1 MESPKRLRILI
12 AGGYGHVGSNIAG
25 HIRKKYANIE
35 LILCGRHPEK
45 GEQLAIGLG
54 HAESKYLDLT
64 TDFDLGSFGDIDL
77 VIAALQDPKNALIE
91 AAIAHGIAHISIT
104 KLADELAPIVFLLQ
118 QRASKSRIVLADHWQ
133 AGILTLV
140 AKKAATQFSKI
151 DHMETACLYDTEDP
165 IGPMIAAQLDSF
177 VGRALLRRN
186 RKWEWLDAT
195 QNARS
200 LQLSD
205 GSSIDAYPMGTLDV
219 PSLAAISDSPNVR
232 FDISIGKSIG
242 MNKGE
247 KASHD
252 LYIDIEGTLLSGEHG
267 KIRTIVSDPEGQSHL
282 TALGV
287 LLATEAV
294 LGLEGYHAVEKG
306 GLYLPETIISTP
318 IAFARLKE
326 FGVVITQIN
335 R

>member
-1 MESPKRLRILI
+1 MGLPKTPRILI
-12 AGGYGHVGSNIAG
+12 AGGYGHVGSNIAA
-25 HIRKKYANIE
+25 HIRKKYPNIE

-45 GEQLAIGLG
+45 GEQLAIRLG
-54 HAESKYLDLT
+54 NAESKYLDLT
-64 TDFDLGSFGDIDL
+64 EDFNLSSFGDIDL
-77 VIAALQDPKNALIE
+77 IIAALQDPENVLIE
-91 AAIAHGIAHISIT
+91 AAIAHGLAHISIT
-104 KLADELAPIVFLLQ
+104 KLADELAPVIFLLQ
-118 QRASKSRIVLADHWQ
+118 QGASKSRIVLADHWQ

-140 AKKAATQFSKI
+140 AKDTATQFSKI
-151 DHMETACLYDTEDP
+151 DHMQTACLYDTEDP

-195 QNARS
+195 ENVRS
-200 LQLSD
+200 LDLSD

-219 PSLAAISDSPNVR
+219 PSLAAISNSPNVR

-242 MNKGE
+242 SSKGE

-252 LYIDIEGTLLSGEHG
+252 LYIDIEGTLLSGEPA

-282 TALGV
+282 TALGA

-294 LGLEGYHAVEKG
+294 LGLGGHSATEKG
-306 GLYLPETIISTP
+306 GLYLPETIVSTP
-318 IAFARLKE
+318 IALARLKE
-326 FGVVITQIN
+326 FGVIITQIN
-335 R
+335 L